1 LSCIFRFCL
10 AIAHTPLNAM
20 DSGDV
25 SDEDEVA
32 IFKNVETFANEM
44 E

>member
-1 LSCIFRFCL
+1 
-10 AIAHTPLNAM
+10 M